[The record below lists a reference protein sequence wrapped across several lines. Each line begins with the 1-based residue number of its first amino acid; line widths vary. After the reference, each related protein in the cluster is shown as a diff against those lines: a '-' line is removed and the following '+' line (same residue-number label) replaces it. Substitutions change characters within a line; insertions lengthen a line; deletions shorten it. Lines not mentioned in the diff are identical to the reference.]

1 VVNKLYRGRVMP
13 HFTYGSVGGES
24 ITTSEPMIE
33 LNKSTDDVIGNI
45 VIFRGMSDI
54 NGNNID
60 FLVDTV
66 NKLINIVNEQSKHIK
81 AIQCNNTSDQ

>member
-1 VVNKLYRGRVMP
+1 MP
-13 HFTYGSVGGES
+13 HFTYRVSGGES

-33 LNKSTDDVIGNI
+33 LDKRDNDMIGNI
-45 VIFRGMSDI
+45 VIFRGMSDV

-66 NKLINIVNEQSKHIK
+66 NKLINIVNEQSKQIK
-81 AIQCNNTSDQ
+81 ALQGNNSSDQ